1 MKKVKNGECE
11 GFVTRFKS
19 IKLCATVMIM
29 VTFFVYMLNGTGG
42 TYVYTSYTQAG
53 AEAAVFNH
61 TYLNSVVLAVAY
73 IAAAVG
79 ISAAVVKKQSYK

>member
-1 MKKVKNGECE
+1 
-11 GFVTRFKS
+11 
-19 IKLCATVMIM
+19 MIM